1 MLFADQPVSIAFVKF
16 LHTGRHEMDHFEF
29 YGNQAQ
35 VNLQQ
40 RCYRLWS
47 ELKANPR
54 FSFVGRAIGLDD
66 PGLEDVEGI
75 IDLTTELGFLSLA
88 FTKSTIV
95 DELCS
100 ALETHGLKTGI
111 WQHLLSTQKTKSRC
125 HSLEASLHLTPEYRI
140 ERISMATS
148 PDLLHQV
155 QELMQSCGV
164 APLPGYILRG
174 QEIPTLA
181 EFVITPLDE
190 VVATG
195 AGIFRHNPAGPYGKA
210 AHVGLLAT
218 EQSHRGKGFARL
230 LLARIILACYDEF
243 GAEFV
248 HTGVRTDNIPSQR
261 VCSDCGLAD
270 SGMYFVGVFYPQIME
285 QAEFTR

>member
-1 MLFADQPVSIAFVKF
+1 
-16 LHTGRHEMDHFEF
+16 MDRFEF
-29 YGNQAQ
+29 FGNQAQ
-35 VNLQQ
+35 VNLQK
-40 RCYRLWS
+40 RCYRVWS
-47 ELKANPR
+47 GLKANPR

-66 PGLEDVEGI
+66 PGLDDVEVI
-75 IDLTTELGFLSLA
+75 VNVAMELGFLSLA
-88 FTKSTIV
+88 FTRATIV
-95 DELCS
+95 DDLCS
-100 ALETHGLKTGI
+100 ALETHGFELGI
-111 WQHLLSTQKTKSRC
+111 WQHLISTKQTKSRC
-125 HSLEASLHLTPEYRI
+125 HSIVASLQLPPRYQI
-140 ERISMATS
+140 ERISMGTP
-148 PDLLHQV
+148 PDMLHKV

-174 QEIPTLA
+174 QENPTLA

-195 AGIFRHNPAGPYGKA
+195 AGIFRHNPESPYGKA

-243 GAEFV
+243 AAELV
-248 HTGVRTDNIPSQR
+248 HTGVRADNIPSQR
-261 VCSDCGLAD
+261 VCLDCGLED
-270 SGMYFVGVFYPQIME
+270 SEMYFVGVFYPQIME